1 MEVDIA
7 PSLLKTIQTDFQ
19 SMFDKSSVIS
29 SLYAKVRDGTATYV
43 EANEFAIETGDI
55 LAKAFHNNLSS
66 SVLPDGRMYYNIAQ
80 RIFEPTMTKN
90 YDLITEITNQ
100 VQTLLNKSAGIGIKA
115 ITPELNKDKITGIV
129 NRVSDAGNFDDV
141 AWILD
146 EPIKTFSQSI
156 VDDSIRVNAEFQ
168 YDAGVNPKI
177 VRIST
182 GTCCEWCNA
191 IAGEY
196 NYPDVPKEVYQRHNY
211 CRCKVDYVVGKDRKN
226 VHNGNTGR
234 RRYVKDKYGSYVLSK
249 DARIARAKQ
258 MEATEK
264 ERKAEARRK
273 RIETWQ
279 KKKEEKKN

>member
-1 MEVDIA
+1 MQDIG
-7 PSLLKTIQTDFQ
+7 PILLKRIQEDFQ
-19 SMFDKSSVIS
+19 KNYDKSEEIAR
-29 SLYAKVRDGTATYV
+29 LYAKVRDGTATYV
-43 EANEFAIETGDI
+43 EANEFAIETGNI
-55 LAKAFHNNLSS
+55 LTQAFQNNLSS
-66 SVLPDGRMYYNIAQ
+66 NVLPDGRMYYNIAQ
-80 RIFEPTMTKN
+80 RILEPTMTNN
-90 YDLITEITNQ
+90 YELITEVTNQ
-100 VQTLLNKSAGIGIKA
+100 VQTVLNKSVRIGIKA
-115 ITPELNKDKITGIV
+115 ITPELNRDKITGII
-129 NRVSDAGNFDDV
+129 NRISNAENFDDI

-156 VDDSIRVNAEFQ
+156 VDDSIRVNTEFQ
-168 YDAGVNPKI
+168 YDAGINPKI

-249 DARIARAKQ
+249 DTRIARAKQ

-279 KKKEEKKN
+279 KKKESKKN

>member
-1 MEVDIA
+1 MDDIT
-7 PSLLKTIQTDFQ
+7 PSLLKAIQTDFQ
-19 SMFDKSSVIS
+19 SLFDKSDIIS

-55 LAKAFHNNLSS
+55 LAKAFKNNLSAD
-66 SVLPDGRMYYNIAQ
+66 VLPDGKMYYNIAQ
-80 RIFEPTMTKN
+80 RILEPTMTNN
-90 YDLITEITNQ
+90 YDLIADITNQ
-100 VQTLLNKSAGIGIKA
+100 VQTALNNSAGIGIKA
-115 ITPELNKDKITGIV
+115 IIPELNTDKIIGII
-129 NRVSDAGNFDDV
+129 NRVSDAENFDDI

-156 VDDSIRVNAEFQ
+156 VDDSIKVNAEFQ
-168 YDAGVNPKI
+168 YNAGMNPKI
-177 VRIST
+177 IRIST
-182 GTCCEWCNA
+182 GKCCEWCNA
-191 IAGEY
+191 IAGVY

-226 VHNGNTGR
+226 VHNGNTGK

-249 DARIARAKQ
+249 DARIAHAKQ

-264 ERKAEARRK
+264 ERKVAAREK

-279 KKKEEKKN
+279 KKKELNKN